1 MAKKW
6 LLLVVPVLAILF
18 FLPLLLTITTTFDSN
33 FAFSRYFLSNRPC
46 ASNNSVTWVITS
58 GRLNLVQRTALE
70 SIFLHNP
77 STCLNIYMKED
88 MEDTVEVLYDIK
100 RLQNDG
106 FLINII
112 QYNFR
117 ALVTQTL
124 ADIPAVPTPIVDQF
138 IKLFPTYEKGEFWAY
153 SHESNF
159 VRLLVLLQHGGIYLD
174 TDIVLVKSLQAKSF
188 HNSIAYEME
197 DGGRLNNNV
206 LIFDPGHWF
215 MATCLQEM
223 FANYN
228 PTVYTANGPLL
239 ITRVFNALT
248 DKKDVTVL
256 PADTLQPVNWVGISE
271 IIFRQPSDQPEPEEY
286 RKIIENSAMGV
297 HLNNRLTRKFDIRKG
312 TLAHDI
318 LAGNC
323 LYCDGLST

>member
-6 LLLVVPVLAILF
+6 LLVVPVLAILSP
-18 FLPLLLTITTTFDSN
+18 LLLLTITTTFDSN
-33 FAFSRYFLSNRPC
+33 FAFSRYFLSNGPC
-46 ASNNSVTWVITS
+46 PSNNSVTWVITS

-88 MEDTVEVLYDIK
+88 MEDTVDILYDIK

-106 FLINII
+106 FLIYII

-117 ALVTQTL
+117 ALVAQTL

-188 HNSIAYEME
+188 RNSIAYEME

-215 MATCLQEM
+215 LANCLQEM
-223 FANYN
+223 FSNYN
-228 PTVYTANGPLL
+228 PTIYTANGPLL

-256 PADTLQPVNWVGISE
+256 PADTFQPVNWVGISE
-271 IIFRQPSDQPEPEEY
+271 IIFRQASDQPESEEY
-286 RKIIENSAMGV
+286 RKIIEKSAMGV

-312 TLAHDI
+312 TLALDI

-323 LYCDGLST
+323 LYCDGLGT